1 MAEEIRKDVAVA
13 IDGSEVVFCI
23 DSKPVKECQNARAK
37 RCTMGRDNIDTAPG
51 WGYCAAQ
58 GLHYYGY
65 KLHAVCG
72 IRGVIHSYDMTAA
85 SVHDLHYLKDMRWEY
100 HDCMML
106 GDKGCLSA
114 EVQKKSL

>member
-1 MAEEIRKDVAVA
+1 MTEEIRKDVAVA

-23 DSKPVKECQNARAK
+23 DSKPVKECQNARTK

-85 SVHDLHYLKDMRWEY
+85 SVHDLHIISRM
-100 HDCMML
+100 CI
-106 GDKGCLSA
+106 GNTTT
-114 EVQKKSL
+114 V

>member
-1 MAEEIRKDVAVA
+1 
-13 IDGSEVVFCI
+13 
-23 DSKPVKECQNARAK
+23 
-37 RCTMGRDNIDTAPG
+37 MGRDNIDTAPD
-51 WGYCAAQ
+51 WGYCAAP